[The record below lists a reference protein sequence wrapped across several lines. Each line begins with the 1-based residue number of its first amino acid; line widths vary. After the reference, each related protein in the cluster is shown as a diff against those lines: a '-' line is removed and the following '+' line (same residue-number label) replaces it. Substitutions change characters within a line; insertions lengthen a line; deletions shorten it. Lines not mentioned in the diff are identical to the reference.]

1 MLVGKCL
8 CWRIHLPMQ
17 EIYVRSLGQE
27 DFPRKE
33 MATCFRFLSRESH
46 GQRSLAGYSPWGC
59 KESDMTECVH
69 GHTHTHTHTQTQMS
83 ALGSVFGMKVRKDWS
98 ITLHPLQSCP
108 WPPYPTVASRRPH
121 RGCLLLHEGPLHS
134 SALVASLQT
143 VWSVVKGE
151 PEAGVKQDG
160 DLSQGTNWWYISSD
174 GPAHHWRSIRV
185 WINKGRDRWN
195 CWGGR
200 FQLAAQDHFLLA
212 EAVKLWLWPG
222 SLIWRPSAF
231 LDSPLAVVEWAR
243 VRMRGSFQWPP
254 GCW

>member
-1 MLVGKCL
+1 MFDPWVRKISPERKWQPVFDSCL
-8 CWRIHLPMQ
+8 GSPMDREAWR
-17 EIYVRSLGQE
+17 
-27 DFPRKE
+27 
-33 MATCFRFLSRESH
+33 AT
-46 GQRSLAGYSPWGC
+46 
-59 KESDMTECVH
+59 VH
-69 GHTHTHTHTQTQMS
+69 GVAKSQTWLSVWTDTHTHTHTHTHTKTQMS

-160 DLSQGTNWWYISSD
+160 DLSQGTNWWYVSSD

>member
-1 MLVGKCL
+1 
-8 CWRIHLPMQ
+8 
-17 EIYVRSLGQE
+17 
-27 DFPRKE
+27 
-33 MATCFRFLSRESH
+33 MATCFRFLPRESH

-69 GHTHTHTHTQTQMS
+69 GHTHTHTHTHKCQRQEVS
-83 ALGSVFGMKVRKDWS
+83 LGWRLERTDLSPRILCRVVLGLPTPQWH
-98 ITLHPLQSCP
+98 LGG
-108 WPPYPTVASRRPH
+108 PTVDVSS
-121 RGCLLLHEGPLHS
+121 CMKDLFTLLHLLRASKLFGVLWRENQKQGSNRTVTYPKGQADDNVS
-134 SALVASLQT
+134 S
-143 VWSVVKGE
+143 E
-151 PEAGVKQDG
+151 
-160 DLSQGTNWWYISSD
+160 
-174 GPAHHWRSIRV
+174 GPAHHWRSICV

-212 EAVKLWLWPG
+212 ETVKLWLWPG

-231 LDSPLAVVEWAR
+231 LDSPLAGVVEWAH